1 MPRPL
6 SRPPALVAATLLTGL
21 LTGLLSVPLAAVP
34 TASADEAADAPVT
47 GADTVTLRGGA
58 SRLVDVLR
66 NDSDP
71 NGDDLRICRLD
82 VPDGVPLN
90 DPTDGVALLF
100 YSDEDARQRLFVLST
115 DYRPGTYEVTYYACD
130 RDYLTPGTL
139 TVTVERTKPV
149 RVRKVAP
156 HVVRFVNP
164 DDRRVR
170 VSVSAREPG
179 PTFGLAPGQARRVR
193 VEGPSLFWYARS
205 PRGGDAGQGRVR
217 GLDRP

>member
-6 SRPPALVAATLLTGL
+6 SRPAALVAATLLAGL
-21 LTGLLSVPLAAVP
+21 LTAPIAAVP
-34 TASADEAADAPVT
+34 TASADEATDAPVT
-47 GADTVTLRGGA
+47 GADTVTLRGGS

-82 VPDGVPLN
+82 VPDGVPIN
-90 DPTDGVALLF
+90 NPPDSVALF
-100 YSDEDARQRLFVLST
+100 FSWDDDDARQRLFVLST
-115 DYRPGTYEVTYYACD
+115 DFRPGTYELTYYACD

-139 TVTVERTKPV
+139 TVTVERTRPV
-149 RVRKVAP
+149 RARKVAP

-170 VSVSAREPG
+170 VSVSDREVPG
-179 PTFGLAPGQARRVR
+179 PSFGLAPGEARRVR
-193 VEGPSLFWYARS
+193 VEGPSLFWYARG
-205 PRGGDAGQGRVR
+205 PRGGDAGQGLVR
-217 GLDRP
+217 GLGRP